1 MESIYSLQQRADT
14 LRQKT
19 LVDSISPEE
28 VGSLHADT
36 LAYLADMEQNAEGL
50 GIHKVYKSFAA
61 MNADSSAPVGTNGK
75 PLRFGQL
82 VAVYDKD
89 YQSQAEN
96 GNIYAFQKG
105 AEAGWLLMGNLNSIG
120 EVTAKIAAIKS
131 DIAGLKDKDLEHDK
145 ALEKKANAEEVN
157 NSMQELSTESKTT
170 ALYPKALLYTDGY
183 FVRSDGELN
192 QHEGSK
198 YYGYFKV
205 TEGETIV
212 YTGNYGGSCL
222 AIAYYDENY
231 KFLSG
236 ESRADLGAPSTYEF
250 TVPASAVYAIAS
262 TFNRTLDVYIKD
274 GVIDTINSLEENKL
288 NKEEFNK
295 TVVVIKR
302 NEDVLNKTA
311 ALYPKTL
318 PYTDG
323 YFVRSDGELN
333 KHEGSKYYG
342 YFKVTEGETI
352 VYTGNYGGACLAIAY
367 YDENYK
373 FLSGESRADL
383 GAPST
388 YEFTVPASAVYAIAS
403 TFKGNFDVRLSNGL
417 IKDVEALQKSKEE
430 LNSDIKQSLSK
441 KFRNF
446 DERFAYMREVDRAV
460 LFTAFVPKE
469 GYENDDMK
477 IIALSAYYNKLAD
490 DEIPTRFDFWV
501 YNGTK
506 QKDFYQYIN
515 KDVNN
520 QNRYQKIYYTGEMG
534 TLYAL
539 IDTDVLRAHK
549 NTDNKYTYLI
559 WGAGSKFIINTYRS
573 VDENPF
579 LNPTLWENN
588 KKNPHTFTI
597 AWFGTSIPAS
607 SYPAVVGS
615 LLGCTVYN
623 EAVGESLV
631 RLGWGKNCIASGD
644 TIDKWGCSG
653 KDTSKF
659 NPISNT
665 LAALAKSLSASIEEK
680 QYFIDNLDHFKEI
693 TNYSGNFPYTNEQI
707 KGFSYENK
715 LLKYIDSSRQDYI
728 KTDLIVFD
736 HGHND
741 LNPDGDPVWSSYDI
755 ANRTKDNYWGAMNF
769 LMDIIRKYNPHQNVC
784 QISHYQGNVDY
795 SAYYYKTQQ
804 KFAEHWGIPFIEL
817 YKVTQLST
825 TEKVRTSGWWGYTD
839 GLWHESGFV
848 FKKNSDGTFTTNQS
862 CIIQYDFGISNG
874 SYDTT
879 SQTFT
884 SKIMEIPTTTTSR
897 DIKEEDGKTTC
908 LLSPRESFM
917 KDRLHPLSDK
927 SKVAVNRIAEWL
939 ASMLNSIYKI
949 Q

>member
-1 MESIYSLQQRADT
+1 MGTTKLNIGKIPISKGEYQEGTTYQRLNQVTMLGSTYQSKIDDNTSAPAQMGADGAVENINT
-14 LRQKT
+14 DKWLCIAVGNVSAARKVVYNNETSGLEAGNVQEAI
-19 LVDSISPEE
+19 DE
-28 VGSLHADT
+28 VGS
-36 LAYLADMEQNAEGL
+36 
-50 GIHKVYKSFAA
+50 KV
-61 MNADSSAPVGTNGK
+61 
-75 PLRFGQL
+75 
-82 VAVYDKD
+82 
-89 YQSQAEN
+89 
-96 GNIYAFQKG
+96 
-105 AEAGWLLMGNLNSIG
+105 
-120 EVTAKIAAIKS
+120 S
-131 DIAGLKDKDLEHDK
+131 D
-145 ALEKKANAEEVN
+145 
-157 NSMQELSTESKTT
+157 LSTESKTA
-170 ALYPKALLYTDGY
+170 ALYPKALPYTDGY
-183 FVRSDGELN
+183 YVRSDGELN

-236 ESRADLGAPSTYEF
+236 ESRENLGTPHTYEF

-262 TFNRTLDVYIKD
+262 TFNKNFSVLIKG

-295 TVVVIKR
+295 TVVDIKR
-302 NEDVLNKTA
+302 NEDVLNKTT
-311 ALYPKTL
+311 ALYPKAL

-323 YFVRSDGELN
+323 YYVRSDGELN
-333 KHEGSKYYG
+333 QHEGSKYYG

-352 VYTGNYGGACLAIAY
+352 VYTGNYGGSCLAIAY
-367 YDENYK
+367 YDENFK
-373 FLSGESRADL
+373 FLSGESRENL

-388 YEFTVPASAVYAIAS
+388 HEFTVPASAVYAIAS

-460 LFTAFVPKE
+460 LFAAFVPKE

-515 KDVNN
+515 KDVDN
-520 QNRYQKIYYTGEMG
+520 QNRYQKIYYTAEMG

-680 QYFIDNLDHFKEI
+680 QYFIDHLDHFKEI
-693 TNYSGNFPYTNEQI
+693 TNYTGNFPYTNEQI

-741 LNPDGDPVWSSYDI
+741 LNPDGDPVWSSYSI

-795 SAYYYKTQQ
+795 SAYFYKTQQ

-884 SKIMEIPTTTTSR
+884 SKIMEIPTTTVSR

>member
-1 MESIYSLQQRADT
+1 MATIDEIKQQAEAVKNAT
-14 LRQKT
+14 Q
-19 LVDSISPEE
+19 
-28 VGSLHADT
+28 VGENTAERVGGA
-36 LAYLADMEQNAEGL
+36 LAGLADIAEQ
-50 GIHKVYKSFAA
+50 
-61 MNADSSAPVGTNGK
+61 
-75 PLRFGQL
+75 Q
-82 VAVYDKD
+82 
-89 YQSQAEN
+89 EN
-96 GNIYAFQKG
+96 N
-105 AEAGWLLMGNLNSIG
+105 IG
-120 EVTAKIAAIKS
+120 EKLNTS
-131 DIAGLKDKDLEHDK
+131 DFNTKFTE
-145 ALEKKANAEEVN
+145 EKKRVNTELGKKFDKTSVAQDSGYAEDKVMSQKAVN
-157 NSMQELSTESKTT
+157 TILSDLSSLSKRNI
-170 ALYPKALLYTDGY
+170 LYPKALPFTTGY
-183 FVRSDGELN
+183 FIKANGDKSPKTDA
-192 QHEGSK
+192 K

-205 TEGETIV
+205 AEGESIR
-212 YTGNYGGSCL
+212 YEGNYGGACL
-222 AIAYYDENY
+222 GIAYYDEKY

-236 ESRADLGAPSTYEF
+236 ESKENLGATTRYF
-250 TVPASAVYAIAS
+250 TVPQGAVYAIAS
-262 TFNRTLDVYIKD
+262 TFNGTFDVYIKD
-274 GVIDTINSLEENKL
+274 GVIDKLSTLEKNKIDITT
-288 NKEEFNK
+288 FNESIK
-295 TVVVIKR
+295 VIQDKSEIER
-302 NEDVLNKTA
+302 NTA
-311 ALYPKTL
+311 ALYSKNLPFTTGYFIKANGDKSPKT
-318 PYTDG
+318 DA
-323 YFVRSDGELN
+323 
-333 KHEGSKYYG
+333 KYYG
-342 YFKVTEGETI
+342 YFKVAEGESI
-352 VYTGNYGGACLAIAY
+352 RYEGNYGGACLGIAY
-367 YDENYK
+367 YDEKYK
-373 FLSGESRADL
+373 FLSGESKENL
-383 GAPST
+383 GAT
-388 YEFTVPASAVYAIAS
+388 TRYFTVPQGAVYAIAS
-403 TFKGNFDVRLSNGL
+403 AFKGDLDIRLSNGL
-417 IKDVEALQKSKEE
+417 VQDIAALRKSKEE

-446 DERFAYMREVDRAV
+446 DDRFTYMREVDRAV
-460 LFTAFVPKE
+460 LFAAFVPKE
-469 GYENDDMK
+469 GYENDDLK
-477 IIALSAYYNKLAD
+477 IIALSAYYNNLAD

-501 YNGTK
+501 YNSTK

-515 KDVNN
+515 KDVDN

-539 IDTDVLRAHK
+539 LDTDVLRAHK
-549 NTDNKYTYLI
+549 NGNNKFTYLI
-559 WGAGSKFIINTYRS
+559 WGSGSKFIINSYRS
-573 VDENPF
+573 IDENPF

-588 KKNPHTFTI
+588 KKNPHTYTI

-680 QYFIDNLDHFKEI
+680 QYLIDNLDHFKEI
-693 TNYSGNFPYTNEQI
+693 TNYTGNFSYTNEQI

-715 LLKYIDSSRQDYI
+715 LLKYIDSNREDYI

-741 LNPDGDPVWSSYDI
+741 LNPDGDPIWSSYDI
-755 ANRTKDNYWGAMNF
+755 GNRTKDNYWGAMNF

-795 SAYYYKTQQ
+795 SSHYYKVQQ

-879 SQTFT
+879 TQTFT
-884 SKIMEIPTTTTSR
+884 SKIMEIPTTTVSR
-897 DIKEEDGKTTC
+897 DIKEEEGKTTC

>member
-1 MESIYSLQQRADT
+1 MVTTKLNIGKIPISKGEYQKGTTYQRLNQVTMLGSTYQSKIDDNTSAPAQMGADGAVENINT
-14 LRQKT
+14 DKWLCIAVGNVSAAKKVVYNNETSGLEAGNVQEAI
-19 LVDSISPEE
+19 DE
-28 VGSLHADT
+28 VGS
-36 LAYLADMEQNAEGL
+36 
-50 GIHKVYKSFAA
+50 KV
-61 MNADSSAPVGTNGK
+61 
-75 PLRFGQL
+75 
-82 VAVYDKD
+82 
-89 YQSQAEN
+89 
-96 GNIYAFQKG
+96 
-105 AEAGWLLMGNLNSIG
+105 
-120 EVTAKIAAIKS
+120 S
-131 DIAGLKDKDLEHDK
+131 D
-145 ALEKKANAEEVN
+145 
-157 NSMQELSTESKTT
+157 LSTESKTA
-170 ALYPKALLYTDGY
+170 ALYPKALPYTDGYFVRSDGELSKHEGSKYYGHFKVTEGETIVYTGSYGGACLGIAYYDENFKFLSGESKKDLGQIVTQFTVPTGAVYAIASTFTGNFSVLIKDSVIDTINSLEENKLNKEEFIKTVVDIKRNEDVLNKTAALYPKALPYTDGY

-198 YYGYFKV
+198 CYGYFKV

-236 ESRADLGAPSTYEF
+236 ESRADLG
-250 TVPASAVYAIAS
+250 V
-262 TFNRTLDVYIKD
+262 
-274 GVIDTINSLEENKL
+274 
-288 NKEEFNK
+288 
-295 TVVVIKR
+295 
-302 NEDVLNKTA
+302 
-311 ALYPKTL
+311 
-318 PYTDG
+318 
-323 YFVRSDGELN
+323 
-333 KHEGSKYYG
+333 
-342 YFKVTEGETI
+342 
-352 VYTGNYGGACLAIAY
+352 
-367 YDENYK
+367 
-373 FLSGESRADL
+373 
-383 GAPST
+383 PST

-417 IKDVEALQKSKEE
+417 IKDIETLQKSKEE

-460 LFTAFVPKE
+460 LFAAFVPKE

-680 QYFIDNLDHFKEI
+680 QYFIDHLDHFKEI
-693 TNYSGNFPYTNEQI
+693 TNYTGNFPYTNEQI

-884 SKIMEIPTTTTSR
+884 SKIMEIPTTTVSR

-939 ASMLNSIYKI
+939 ASMINSIYKI

>member
-1 MESIYSLQQRADT
+1 MSEENINLAAPIHAATKKGKAVAAREVFMDGDKETVQQIGEKTHQLENAVKDIAATGGASTANAVSYSNETSGLTAVTAQGAID
-14 LRQKT
+14 
-19 LVDSISPEE
+19 E
-28 VGSLHADT
+28 
-36 LAYLADMEQNAEGL
+36 LAD
-50 GIHKVYKSFAA
+50 
-61 MNADSSAPVGTNGK
+61 
-75 PLRFGQL
+75 
-82 VAVYDKD
+82 
-89 YQSQAEN
+89 
-96 GNIYAFQKG
+96 
-105 AEAGWLLMGNLNSIG
+105 
-120 EVTAKIAAIKS
+120 
-131 DIAGLKDKDLEHDK
+131 
-145 ALEKKANAEEVN
+145 KKANSDDVTSKMQTEQTRVNDELAKKFNSENIAQESGDAEDKVMSQKAVN
-157 NSMQELSTESKTT
+157 TKLIDLSIQSKTT
-170 ALYPKALLYTDGY
+170 ALYPKGLPYSDGY

-236 ESRADLGAPSTYEF
+236 ESRENLGPESSTHEF
-250 TVPASAVYAIAS
+250 IVPASAVYAIAS
-262 TFNRTLDVYIKD
+262 TFNRTLDAFIKG
-274 GVIDTINSLEENKL
+274 GVIDKLFTLEKNKIDITT
-288 NKEEFNK
+288 FNESIK
-295 TVVVIKR
+295 VIQDKSEIER
-302 NEDVLNKTA
+302 NTA
-311 ALYPKTL
+311 ALYSKNLSFTTGYFIKANGDKAPKT
-318 PYTDG
+318 DA
-323 YFVRSDGELN
+323 
-333 KHEGSKYYG
+333 KYYG

-352 VYTGNYGGACLAIAY
+352 RYEGNYGGACLAIAY

-373 FLSGESRADL
+373 FLSGESKENL
-383 GAPST
+383 GGTIT
-388 YEFTVPASAVYAIAS
+388 YFTVPIGAVYAIVS
-403 TFKGNFDVRLSNGL
+403 TYKDNLDIRLSDGIIQDIVVLKNT
-417 IKDVEALQKSKEE
+417 KAE
-430 LNSDIKQSLSK
+430 LNSDVKQSLSK
-441 KFRNF
+441 KLKGF
-446 DERFAYMREVDRAV
+446 DNSFAYLAEVDKAI
-460 LFTAFVPKE
+460 LFAAFIPNE
-469 GYENDDMK
+469 GYENDD
-477 IIALSAYYNKLAD
+477 ISILALSAYYNIEAD
-490 DEIPTRFDFWV
+490 TKEPTRFDLWIR
-501 YNGTK
+501 NITK
-506 QKDFYQYIN
+506 SEYGYKYIN
-515 KDVNN
+515 KDVAS
-520 QNRYQKIYYTGEMG
+520 QSRYQKIYYTDKMG
-534 TLYAL
+534 TLYVIL
-539 IDTDVLRAHK
+539 DTDVLRNHI
-549 NTDNKYTYLI
+549 NQNGKYTYLI
-559 WGAGSKFIINTYRS
+559 WGNQKFTINMYSS
-573 VDENPF
+573 VKDNPF
-579 LNPTLWENN
+579 LTPSLWEES
-588 KKNPHTFTI
+588 KKEDTKDFTI
-597 AWFGTSIPAS
+597 AWFGTSIPAN
-607 SYPAVVGS
+607 SYPAIVGE
-615 LLGCTVYN
+615 LLGCKVYN

-665 LAALAKSLSASIEEK
+665 LVALAKSLSASIEEK
-680 QYFIDNLDHFKEI
+680 QYLINNFDHFKEI
-693 TNYSGNFPYTNEQI
+693 TNYTGNFPYTNEQI

-728 KTDLIVFD
+728 KADLIVFD

-795 SAYYYKTQQ
+795 SANFYKVQQ
-804 KFAEHWGIPFIEL
+804 KFAEHWGIPFMEL

-848 FKKNSDGTFTTNQS
+848 FKKNPDGTFTTNQS

-879 SQTFT
+879 TQTFT
-884 SKIMEIPTTTTSR
+884 SKIMEIPTTTVSR

-917 KDRLHPLSDK
+917 KDRLHPISDK